1 MRKLRPKSEESL
13 DLLLDTLCNVFGGI
27 ILISCLLALLT
38 NSRPVRPKNDG
49 ANSDD
54 NGRFLAERLEA
65 AKKELAGLR
74 TILDKIKAQGNEDI
88 QKLLVERDQLRAT
101 QIRLRQAAAQDHVIE
116 GSNDDPVGDLTKLR
130 SEVKALDLK
139 IIDGQARTQAT
150 TAKER
155 DLASRLQR
163 LKTQIDETEAKRF
176 EYVRFPREHAASKN
190 NFNLIL
196 KYGEVYPLNH
206 TDGRVFAGV
215 TRDPPRSENFSAI
228 PKKSAGWDL
237 LQDRAAILEM
247 LASCKQGG
255 VYIALYVYPD
265 SFETFRSLKE
275 LIYSAGLEYGFKIY
289 PEHYKS
295 RFGPKGSSPSPL

>member
-1 MRKLRPKSEESL
+1 MRKLRSKSEESL

-38 NSRPVRPKNDG
+38 TDRPVRPKDDG
-49 ANSDD
+49 TNSDG
-54 NGRFLAERLEA
+54 NERLLAERLEA
-65 AKKELAGLR
+65 ATKELAGLQA
-74 TILDKIKAQGNEDI
+74 ILDKIKAQGDEDL
-88 QKLLVERDQLRAT
+88 QKLLVERDQLKAT
-101 QIRLRQAAAQDHVIE
+101 QNRLRQQATQERVDD
-116 GSNDDPVGDLTKLR
+116 GSDNDPVGNLTRLR
-130 SEVKALDLK
+130 REVKALDLK
-139 IIDGQARTQAT
+139 IVDGKARTQAA

-163 LKTQIDETEAKRF
+163 LKTQIDETEAKRV
-176 EYVRFPREHAASKN
+176 EYVRFPKEHTASKHS
-190 NFNLIL
+190 FNIIL
-196 KYGEVYPLNH
+196 KYGEVFPLNH

-215 TRDPPRSENFSAI
+215 TRVPPGSENFTAI
-228 PKKSAGWDL
+228 PNMSAGWDL
-237 LQDRAAILEM
+237 VKDRSAVLEM

-275 LIYSAGLEYGFKIY
+275 LIYSAGLEYGFEIW

-295 RFGPKGSSPSPL
+295 RFGPDGNSPAPL

>member
-38 NSRPVRPKNDG
+38 SNQPVRPKNDG
-49 ANSDD
+49 ANSDG

-65 AKKELAGLR
+65 ATKELAGLQ

-101 QIRLRQAAAQDHVIE
+101 QNRLRQAAAQEHVDD
-116 GSNDDPVGDLTKLR
+116 GSKNDPVGDLTKLR

-139 IIDGQARTQAT
+139 VIDGKARTQAA

-155 DLASRLQR
+155 DLASKLQR
-163 LKTQIDETEAKRF
+163 LKTQIDETEAKRV
-176 EYVRFPREHAASKN
+176 EYVRFPREHTASKSS
-190 NFNLIL
+190 FCIIL
-196 KYGEVYPLNH
+196 KYGEVFPLYLG
-206 TDGRVFAGV
+206 DGRAFEGI
-215 TRDPPRSENFSAI
+215 TRVPSGGKSFTPV
-228 PKKSAGWDL
+228 PKKAEGLDAVN
-237 LQDRAAILEM
+237 DRAAILET

-255 VYIALYVYPD
+255 AYIAIYVYPD
-265 SFETFRSLKE
+265 SFDAFRSIKE
-275 LIYSAGLEYGFKIY
+275 FILSSGLEYGFEVW

-295 RFGPKGSSPSPL
+295 KFGPNGSSPSPL

>member
-38 NSRPVRPKNDG
+38 SNQPVRPKNEGTDSDG
-49 ANSDD
+49 

-65 AKKELAGLR
+65 ATKERAGLQ

-101 QIRLRQAAAQDHVIE
+101 QNRLRQAAAEEHVDDR
-116 GSNDDPVGDLTKLR
+116 SNNDPVGDLTKLR

-139 IIDGQARTQAT
+139 IIDGKARTQA
-150 TAKER
+150 ARANEK
-155 DLASRLQR
+155 DLASKLQR
-163 LKTQIDETEAKRF
+163 LKTQIDETEAKRV
-176 EYVRFPREHAASKN
+176 EYVRFPKEHRASKN
-190 NFNLIL
+190 SFNIIL
-196 KYGEVYPLNH
+196 KYGEVFPLSH
-206 TDGRVFAGV
+206 TDGRNFEGV
-215 TRDPPRSENFSAI
+215 TRVPPEEETFTAI
-228 PKKSAGWDL
+228 PKKEEGWDL
-237 LQDRAAILEM
+237 VKDRAAILEM

-255 VYIALYVYPD
+255 VYIAIYVYPD

-275 LIYSAGLEYGFKIY
+275 LILSTGLEYGFDIW